1 MGRPSLSHMAYCSRH
16 CSATPNTLL
25 MQRRKLRRRSTGQVS
40 VEWGRSVS
48 LVVNAQ
54 TPSCKEREHDV
65 VEDGKV

>member
-1 MGRPSLSHMAYCSRH
+1 
-16 CSATPNTLL
+16 